1 MYFNFNIVS
10 HSHAREII
18 NETNNINNNQNIHRI
33 SQINNDRASTNINRN
48 QTINNNNINNINYFL
63 DNSLNNYSSSDL
75 MINNEELSHSYNYF
89 NRNFDSQLDEIFDQ
103 LNYAIK
109 NEKQNLKNEK
119 YTFLKDKQKFINFKK
134 NERLKLEK
142 EKDQFEENLKIIQSI
157 NIIDTDILDLDIGGI
172 HKISTSRST
181 LIKVIKRCKFS
192 TQILH

>member
-18 NETNNINNNQNIHRI
+18 NETNNINNNQNIHQI

-48 QTINNNNINNINYFL
+48 QTINNNNNYFH
-63 DNSLNNYSSSDL
+63 DNSLNNYSSSDY

-181 LIKVIKRCKFS
+181 LIKVIKSCKFS

>member
-63 DNSLNNYSSSDL
+63 DNSLNNYSSSDY